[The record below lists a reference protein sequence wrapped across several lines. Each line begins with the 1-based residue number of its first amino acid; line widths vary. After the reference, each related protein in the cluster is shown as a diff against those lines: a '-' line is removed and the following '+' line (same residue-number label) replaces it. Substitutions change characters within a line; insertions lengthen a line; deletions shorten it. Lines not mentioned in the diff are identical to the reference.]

1 MKPRWQVISALGV
14 FQILAWGSS
23 VYLPAVLALPISQ
36 DTGWPLPWVVGGV
49 SVGLL
54 VSAAAS
60 PQVGATIAARGGR
73 PVLALGA
80 VLLAL
85 GLAVLGLSPNL
96 PIFLMGWIVVGSGM
110 GMGLYDPAFATL
122 GRLYGS
128 DARSA
133 ITTLTLWGGFAST
146 VCWPLSAFMVD
157 HVGWRGACL
166 AYAVLHVCVTLPL
179 ALLFIPNGSD
189 PAATFGR
196 RDAPLAPLAPL
207 AGERRDFLLLV
218 GVLVLCST
226 IFGLVS
232 VHLLTLLQARGET
245 LAAAVA
251 FGAMVGPSQVGAR
264 VLEMA
269 GRGRHHPLWTM
280 RAAVALTAVGV
291 CALAFDILP
300 VAAAMVFYGAGNGI
314 LSIARGTVPLALFGP
329 GGYASVMGRLAR
341 PAQVAQALAPTV
353 GAVLLAHMG
362 SNATLL
368 FLAALSAAAIGVVSF
383 LRERRSAAAAGG
395 ELVQAASNGTMTARL
410 SLISVNTETGE
421 ASMPPTETAPIPPQ
435 TTDQNDLK
443 EARER
448 LFQDSNLSDDESTKQ
463 REIGD
468 EPNEKQPISSTIPP
482 VRTD

>member
-1 MKPRWQVISALGV
+1 MRPRWQVISALGV
-14 FQILAWGSS
+14 FEILAWGSS
-23 VYLPAVLALPISQ
+23 VYLPAVLALPISR

-60 PQVGATIAARGGR
+60 PRVGATISARGGR

-96 PIFLMGWIVVGSGM
+96 PVFLAGWVVVGLGM

-122 GRLYGS
+122 GRLYGA

-146 VCWPLSAFMVD
+146 VCWPLSAFMVE

-166 AYAVLHVCVTLPL
+166 AYAALHVCVTLPL
-179 ALLFIPNGSD
+179 ALLFVPSGAGLALPS
-189 PAATFGR
+189 AR
-196 RDAPLAPLAPL
+196 RDEPLSQS

-264 VLEMA
+264 VIEMA
-269 GRGRHHPLWTM
+269 GRGRHHPLWTL

-329 GGYASVMGRLAR
+329 DGYASVMGRLAR

-353 GAVLLAHMG
+353 GAVLLARMG
-362 SNATLL
+362 PHATLVTL
-368 FLAALSAAAIGVVSF
+368 AVLSMAALGVVPL
-383 LRERRSAAAAGG
+383 LRERGIDPHSGRH
-395 ELVQAASNGTMTARL
+395 
-410 SLISVNTETGE
+410 I
-421 ASMPPTETAPIPPQ
+421 
-435 TTDQNDLK
+435 
-443 EARER
+443 
-448 LFQDSNLSDDESTKQ
+448 
-463 REIGD
+463 
-468 EPNEKQPISSTIPP
+468 
-482 VRTD
+482 

>member
-1 MKPRWQVISALGV
+1 MAPGRVVRARWQVISALGV
-14 FQILAWGSS
+14 FEILAWGSS
-23 VYLPAVLALPISQ
+23 VYLPAVLALPIAM
-36 DTGWPLPWVVGGV
+36 DTGWSLPWVVGGV

-60 PQVGATIAARGGR
+60 PRVGATIALRGGR
-73 PVLALGA
+73 SVLALGA

-96 PIFLMGWIVVGSGM
+96 PVFLAGWLVVGLGM

-122 GRLYGS
+122 GRLYGA

-146 VCWPLSAFMVD
+146 VCWPLSAFMVE

-166 AYAVLHVCVTLPL
+166 AYAALHICVSLPL
-179 ALLFIPNGSD
+179 ALVAVPSGV
-189 PAATFGR
+189 ATNISTGQRFEHRAPSGEQR
-196 RDAPLAPLAPL
+196 RA
-207 AGERRDFLLLV
+207 FLLLA

-280 RAAVALTAVGV
+280 RAAVALTAVGI
-291 CALAFDILP
+291 CSLAFDLLP

-329 GGYASVMGRLAR
+329 EAHASVMGRLAR
-341 PAQVAQALAPTV
+341 PAQVAQALAPTA
-353 GAVLLAHMG
+353 GAAIIAYAGVA
-362 SNATLL
+362 ATLYVL
-368 FLAALSAAAIGVVSF
+368 TALAAASVC
-383 LRERRSAAAAGG
+383 
-395 ELVQAASNGTMTARL
+395 LV
-410 SLISVNTETGE
+410 
-421 ASMPPTETAPIPPQ
+421 
-435 TTDQNDLK
+435 
-443 EARER
+443 
-448 LFQDSNLSDDESTKQ
+448 
-463 REIGD
+463 
-468 EPNEKQPISSTIPP
+468 
-482 VRTD
+482 

>member
-1 MKPRWQVISALGV
+1 MRPRWQVISALGV
-14 FQILAWGSS
+14 FEILAWGSS

-36 DTGWPLPWVVGGV
+36 DTGWPLRWVVGGV

-60 PQVGATIAARGGR
+60 PRVGATIAAKGGR

-96 PIFLMGWIVVGSGM
+96 PVFLAGWVVVGLGM

-122 GRLYGS
+122 GRLYGA

-146 VCWPLSAFMVD
+146 ACWPLSAFMVE

-166 AYAVLHVCVTLPL
+166 AYAALHVCFALPL
-179 ALLFIPNGSD
+179 ALLFVPGSAGLAVPSASND
-189 PAATFGR
+189 E
-196 RDAPLAPLAPL
+196 PLPRS

-218 GVLVLCST
+218 VVLVLCST

-232 VHLLTLLQARGET
+232 VHLLTLLRARGET

-291 CALAFDILP
+291 CALAFDFLP
-300 VAAAMVFYGAGNGI
+300 IAAAMVFYGAGNGI

-329 GGYASVMGRLAR
+329 GGYAGVMGRLAR
-341 PAQVAQALAPTV
+341 PAQVAQALSPPV
-353 GAVLLAHMG
+353 GAVLLARMG
-362 SNATLL
+362 PHATLVT
-368 FLAALSAAAIGVVSF
+368 LAVLSMAAAGVVLL
-383 LRERRSAAAAGG
+383 LRERGIDP
-395 ELVQAASNGTMTARL
+395 ASRKH
-410 SLISVNTETGE
+410 I
-421 ASMPPTETAPIPPQ
+421 
-435 TTDQNDLK
+435 
-443 EARER
+443 
-448 LFQDSNLSDDESTKQ
+448 
-463 REIGD
+463 
-468 EPNEKQPISSTIPP
+468 
-482 VRTD
+482 

>member
-1 MKPRWQVISALGV
+1 MRARPFGFARYISR
-14 FQILAWGSS
+14 
-23 VYLPAVLALPISQ
+23 

-60 PQVGATIAARGGR
+60 PRVGATISARGGR
-73 PVLALGA
+73 PVLATGA
-80 VLLAL
+80 LLLAL

-96 PIFLMGWIVVGSGM
+96 PTFIAGWVIIGLGM

-146 VCWPLSAFMVD
+146 VCWPLSVFMVE

-166 AYAVLHVCVTLPL
+166 AYAALHVCVTLPL
-179 ALLFIPNGSD
+179 ALLFVPAGTGSASLL
-189 PAATFGR
+189 PR
-196 RDAPLAPLAPL
+196 RDEPLAQSD
-207 AGERRDFLLLV
+207 GERRNFLLLV

-264 VLEMA
+264 ILEMA

-291 CALAFDILP
+291 CALAFDLLP

-329 GGYASVMGRLAR
+329 VGYASVMGRLAR

-353 GAVLLAHMG
+353 GAVLIARMG
-362 SNATLL
+362 SHATLVT
-368 FLAALSAAAIGVVSF
+368 LAALSMVAVGVV
-383 LRERRSAAAAGG
+383 LLLGKHG
-395 ELVQAASNGTMTARL
+395 MD
-410 SLISVNTETGE
+410 
-421 ASMPPTETAPIPPQ
+421 P
-435 TTDQNDLK
+435 
-443 EARER
+443 
-448 LFQDSNLSDDESTKQ
+448 DSQ
-463 REIGD
+463 RHA
-468 EPNEKQPISSTIPP
+468 
-482 VRTD
+482 